1 MLTALKR
8 DEEPDLVP
16 VWELIINE
24 PVITALCGKV
34 NLLDFVEKM
43 DLDGVCVSE
52 DIQIKKFE
60 STPHPAIIDDYGVK
74 FSYSGVIFQP
84 SEGPI
89 KTPEDLDA
97 YELPDP
103 NIEKK
108 YFSLKT
114 AVHRFKG
121 KKAIVF
127 LGHDSFEHSAYLVGG
142 HANLLRWYILY
153 PKAVR
158 ELAERVSNYKQT
170 VLGNAAK
177 LGADILLTGD
187 DYAFRDRS
195 MMSPKHFREFV
206 LPYLEKAVAI
216 ARNNKLPFIKHTDG
230 NLWDIMD
237 MIVGAGI
244 DGLHPLEPVAGM
256 DIGKVKQLYGNKI
269 AVVGNVDCTYILP
282 HGNEIEVVDAVKET
296 IAKASPGGGHIISSS
311 NSIHYGVKPENYRVM
326 VQTARKYGKYPI
338 DKELVEKH
346 RNQSYRKKARKPTS
360 FRGGMDGEYKYLS
373 VLWMKVCC

>member
-1 MLTALKR
+1 MLTSLKR
-8 DEEPDLVP
+8 EEEPDLVP
-16 VWELIINE
+16 IWELIINE
-24 PVITALCGKV
+24 PVITGLCGKV
-34 NLLDFVEKM
+34 SLFDFVERM
-43 DLDGVCVSE
+43 GLDGVCVTE
-52 DIQIKKFE
+52 DLQIKKFE
-60 STPHPAIIDDYGVK
+60 SSPRPAIIDDYGIR
-74 FSYSGVIFQP
+74 FSYSGEIFQP
-84 SEGPI
+84 SGGPI
-89 KTPEDLDA
+89 RTPEDLDA

-108 YFSLKT
+108 YFGLKT
-114 AVHRFKG
+114 AVQKFKG

-127 LGHDSFEHSAYLVGG
+127 LGHDSFEYSAYLVGG
-142 HANLLRWYILY
+142 HTNLLRWYVLY

-158 ELAERVSNYKQT
+158 ELAGRVLNYKQM
-170 VLGNAAK
+170 VLRNAAK

-195 MMSPKHFREFV
+195 MMSPKHFKEFV

-216 ARNNKLPFIKHTDG
+216 AKNNKLPFIKHTDG

-282 HGNEIEVVDAVKET
+282 HGSENEVIDAVKET
-296 IAKASPGGGHIISSS
+296 IAKASPSGGHIISSS
-311 NSIHYGVKPENYRVM
+311 NSIHYGVKPENYKVM
-326 VQTARKYGKYPI
+326 VRTARKYGKYPI
-338 DKELVEKH
+338 DKELVEKYAK
-346 RNQSYRKKARKPTS
+346 QSYVRHLVGK
-360 FRGGMDGEYKYLS
+360 
-373 VLWMKVCC
+373 